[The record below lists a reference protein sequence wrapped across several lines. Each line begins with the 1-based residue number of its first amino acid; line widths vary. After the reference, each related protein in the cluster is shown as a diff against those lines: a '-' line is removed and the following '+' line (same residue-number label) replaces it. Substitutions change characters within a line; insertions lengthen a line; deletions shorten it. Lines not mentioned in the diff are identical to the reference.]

1 MTNFIDM
8 TPEQVREMS
17 TDDLVEAIAQK
28 LYDQAQYARN
38 RADQSD
44 QAGNSESVQLW
55 ERECQAFCAAAEH
68 VRDVL
73 RN

>member
-1 MTNFIDM
+1 MTDFINM
-8 TPEQVREMS
+8 TPEQVREM
-17 TDDLVEAIAQK
+17 DVDALVEAIAQK
-28 LYDQAQYARN
+28 LYDQAQYASN

-44 QAGNSESVQLW
+44 QAGNIEGVQLW

-73 RN
+73 RG